1 MKGNRGIY
9 ILPNAVTTAA
19 LFCGFYAILA
29 AINGR
34 FAYAAALIFIA
45 MIFDGFDGRVARW
58 TKTESAFGVQYDSL
72 SDLISFGVAP
82 SVLIYQW
89 ALHGSITDPLL
100 PSKLG
105 AMSAFIYTAC
115 AALRL
120 ARFNVQVEKVDKAFF
135 VGLPSPAAAAVV
147 SSFVWV
153 GTRYDFAMSQ
163 YALLPAILVVCTGL
177 AMVANI
183 SYYSFKTFKLEGR
196 IPFSRAFIP
205 AALIAL
211 VFLEPPLMLF
221 LIFATYAV
229 HGPIWLGWRY
239 WRRHHRQHKSND

>member
-1 MKGNRGIY
+1 MKGYRTIY

-34 FAYAAALIFIA
+34 FDHAAVLIFVA

-58 TKTESAFGVQYDSL
+58 TKTESDFGVQYDSL

-82 SVLIYQW
+82 SILIYQW
-89 ALHGSITDPLL
+89 ALHGSISDPLL
-100 PSKLG
+100 PTKLG

-120 ARFNVQVEKVDKAFF
+120 ARFNIQVEQVDKAFF

-147 SSFVWV
+147 TSFVWV
-153 GTRYDFAMSQ
+153 GARYDFAMSQ
-163 YALLPAILVVCTGL
+163 YALLPAIIVVCVGL

-196 IPFSRAFIP
+196 IPFSRAFVP
-205 AALIAL
+205 AAIIAL
-211 VFLEPPLMLF
+211 IFLEPPLMLF
-221 LIFATYAV
+221 LIFGAYAL
-229 HGPIWLGWRY
+229 HGPLWSVWRY
-239 WRRHHRQHKSND
+239 WRRQRKKAHD